1 MAPGSPARHDH
12 NLFKAHKAKG
22 IADISG
28 TPVRKLI
35 EGLRRVKIKY
45 TGNDQDAAKILN
57 EAICAIEQTHQHER
71 PFALQLALLL
81 DASIEALEKAAETE
95 RRREAG
101 KSMRCIADQERLK
114 AVRES
119 VAKAEKLF
127 GSIS

>member
-1 MAPGSPARHDH
+1 MTDM
-12 NLFKAHKAKG
+12 
-22 IADISG
+22 SG
-28 TPVRKLI
+28 TPTRKLI
-35 EGLRRVKIKY
+35 EDLRRVKIKY
-45 TGNDQDAAKILN
+45 TGNDQAAAKILN
-57 EAICAIEQTHQHER
+57 EAIDAIEQVHQQER

-101 KSMRCIADQERLK
+101 KYLRCVTDQERLK
-114 AVRES
+114 AVKEA